1 VKIAVGLSGGVDSA
15 MAAWLLL
22 REGHEVVGVTMRTW
36 PAAADAPVPSASS
49 RRGCFGPCAEASLVR
64 ARDLARRLGIGHR
77 EIDLSDAFARYVLA
91 PVRDTYR
98 AGRTPN
104 PCVLCNAAVKFGR
117 LPALAR
123 EHGIAFDRFATG
135 HYARMEREEATGRMR
150 LFRGRDRGKDQS
162 YFLAR
167 LSQAQLAEALFP
179 LGELAKTEV
188 LALARSNGFGDLAG
202 REESQDFIAGT
213 NKDLLFDPSDERPG
227 PVMDTAGRVLGRHPG
242 IVHCTVGQR
251 QGIGVAAGE
260 RRYVKA
266 IDAATDT
273 VVVGRREELFRASCG
288 LDGLS
293 WIAGAPP
300 GDGTRVRALLRYR
313 HAGADAAFRM
323 GAGGVRLDFD
333 VPQFAVAPGQAAVL
347 YAGDEVLGAGWI
359 LPEGNGGDGGGLP

>member
-1 VKIAVGLSGGVDSA
+1 
-15 MAAWLLL
+15 
-22 REGHEVVGVTMRTW
+22 
-36 PAAADAPVPSASS
+36 
-49 RRGCFGPCAEASLVR
+49 
-64 ARDLARRLGIGHR
+64 
-77 EIDLSDAFARYVLA
+77 
-91 PVRDTYR
+91 
-98 AGRTPN
+98 
-104 PCVLCNAAVKFGR
+104 
-117 LPALAR
+117 
-123 EHGIAFDRFATG
+123 
-135 HYARMEREEATGRMR
+135 MR

-359 LPEGNGGDGGGLP
+359 LPEGNGGGRRGACREIRHRIPALGGRGRLPPDRGGLPGVSRRSVFPLGGDAFGASGIGRRIRSRGAGGTGARRARLPCVGTPPRPAPQRELLRAERPLARPWAR